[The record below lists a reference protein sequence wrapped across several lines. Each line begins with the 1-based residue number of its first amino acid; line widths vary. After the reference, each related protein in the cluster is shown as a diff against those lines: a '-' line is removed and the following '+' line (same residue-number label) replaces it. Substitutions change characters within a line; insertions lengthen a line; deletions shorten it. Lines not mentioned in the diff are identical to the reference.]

1 MAMQAKLS
9 QWLRSRATPEAV
21 ELLPVD
27 PKGVSEIATPA
38 QYLLEDIMQI
48 AQFSVVAHRNQAGD
62 HRAYVAQNS
71 SQNQSFERDR
81 SRHPSSLRYS
91 PTPDFLTLSF

>member
-1 MAMQAKLS
+1 MQAKLS

-48 AQFSVVAHRNQAGD
+48 AQFSVLAH
-62 HRAYVAQNS
+62 
-71 SQNQSFERDR
+71 
-81 SRHPSSLRYS
+81 
-91 PTPDFLTLSF
+91 